1 MIHSMTGF
9 GRAQRD
15 LDGLALA
22 IELQSV
28 NRRNL
33 EISVN
38 LPRDWQLLE
47 RELQAPLREELHRGK
62 VHLTVQVSMAAGEEG
77 FRWDEPALQ
86 ASLRRLEALAQ
97 KEGVAWEP
105 DADLLV
111 RLAALHK
118 TEMALPGAEE
128 ILPVLRELL
137 SEAMASFVAMRAS
150 EGTALAE
157 DMAERIGSLR
167 TALEAIRAAS
177 EGTAD
182 RYREML
188 LQRLR
193 QTGLDLDLTDERVL
207 KEVALFA
214 DKCDIS
220 EELIRVESH
229 LTQFRDC
236 LTTGSPIGRKLEF
249 IVQELNREFNTIGSK
264 VGNVEAS
271 RHVIEAKNEI
281 ERIREQI
288 QNIE

>member
-1 MIHSMTGF
+1 MTGF

-15 LDGLALA
+15 RDGLALA

-47 RELQAPLREELHRGK
+47 RELQAPLREHLHRGK
-62 VHLTVQVSMAAGEEG
+62 VHLTVQVSMACGEEG
-77 FRWDEPALQ
+77 FRWDDLALQ
-86 ASLRRLEALAQ
+86 GSLRRLEALAQ
-97 KEGVAWEP
+97 KEGVPWEP
-105 DADLLV
+105 DADMLV

-118 TEMALPGAEE
+118 TEMVLPAAEE
-128 ILPVLRELL
+128 ILPVLQELL
-137 SEAMASFVAMRAS
+137 GEAMASFVAMRSS

-157 DMAERIGSLR
+157 DIAARLACLR
-167 TALEAIRAAS
+167 TALERIGTAS
-177 EGTAD
+177 EGTAE

-220 EELIRVESH
+220 EERIRLESH
-229 LTQFRDC
+229 LTQFADC
-236 LTTGSPIGRKLEF
+236 LAAGSPIGRKLEF

-264 VGNVEAS
+264 VANVEAS